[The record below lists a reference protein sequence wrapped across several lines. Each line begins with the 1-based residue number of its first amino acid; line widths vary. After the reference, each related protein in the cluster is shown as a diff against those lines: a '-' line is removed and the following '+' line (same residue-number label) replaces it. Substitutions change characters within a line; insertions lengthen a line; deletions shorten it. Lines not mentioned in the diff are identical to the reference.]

1 MTLAIPADALE
12 QVAGITG
19 LPADFGVPITVTGT
33 VASPKVDLV
42 KASKELAMLIIES
55 KAKKMGP
62 RSADWMWQEL
72 QLGGDRTK
80 FRIPEE

>member
-19 LPADFGVPITVTGT
+19 LPDDFGVPITATGT

-42 KASKELAMLIIES
+42 KASKEMAMLLIE
-55 KAKKMGP
+55 AKTKKFGP

-72 QLGGDRTK
+72 QLGGHRSK